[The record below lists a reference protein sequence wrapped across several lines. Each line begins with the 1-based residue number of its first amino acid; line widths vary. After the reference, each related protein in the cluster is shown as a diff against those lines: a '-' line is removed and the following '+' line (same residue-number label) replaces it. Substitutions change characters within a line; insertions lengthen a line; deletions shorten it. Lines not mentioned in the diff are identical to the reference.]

1 VVRPSLKAAAVA
13 AAALLLALPGC
24 GGSSKKSQPK
34 TTGTPSTTTS
44 SAKTSS
50 SSTTT
55 SSGGVT
61 SAPGSG
67 NPYGPNSPTEPSGL
81 GRILVKDRLVKP
93 EQAKCTATGLLKEL
107 SPPEVQALAQ
117 NRPSKELKSHVAKA
131 AKACTGG
138 APSGG

>member
-1 VVRPSLKAAAVA
+1 VLRPSLTAAAVA
-13 AAALLLALPGC
+13 AVALVLALPGC
-24 GGSSKKSQPK
+24 GGSSKKSHVAPA
-34 TTGTPSTTTS
+34 GTPSTTTT
-44 SAKTSS
+44 SARTSS
-50 SSTTT
+50 SSTST

-93 EQAKCTATGLLKEL
+93 ERAKCTATGLLKEL

-131 AKACTGG
+131 AEACAGG

>member
-1 VVRPSLKAAAVA
+1 MPARCLT
-13 AAALLLALPGC
+13 AAALASAALALIVPGC

-34 TTGTPSTTTS
+34 TSGVMSTTTS
-44 SAKTSS
+44 STQKNTAT
-50 SSTTT
+50 STT
-55 SSGGVT
+55 SAGVT

-81 GRILVKDRLVKP
+81 GRILVKDGLVKSAT
-93 EQAKCTATGLLKEL
+93 AKCAATGLLKEL

-117 NRPSKELKSHVAKA
+117 NRASNELKARVAKA
-131 AKACTGG
+131 AKACSAG